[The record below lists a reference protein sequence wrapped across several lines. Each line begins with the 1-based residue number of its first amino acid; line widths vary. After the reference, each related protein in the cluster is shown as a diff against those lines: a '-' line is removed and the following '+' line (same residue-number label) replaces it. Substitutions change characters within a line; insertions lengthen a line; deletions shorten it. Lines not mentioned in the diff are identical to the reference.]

1 MEGVSE
7 RQVRRGERHP
17 RSLHRRAHPQQPPPG
32 QAGRVQARPTTSRQ
46 KNTLFLSLPKCRTP
60 TFAIC
65 PKFNSKSQRHLEA
78 ERLYETLVHSQK
90 TVLAELTA
98 ERELCGQER
107 TLAREERGKLSKALV
122 LHRGEV
128 AKHLE
133 VFDFSTQTPISPICR
148 TPLFPTSQI
157 LILSFRF

>member
-1 MEGVSE
+1 M
-7 RQVRRGERHP
+7 
-17 RSLHRRAHPQQPPPG
+17 
-32 QAGRVQARPTTSRQ
+32 
-46 KNTLFLSLPKCRTP
+46 
-60 TFAIC
+60 
-65 PKFNSKSQRHLEA
+65 
-78 ERLYETLVHSQK
+78 
-90 TVLAELTA
+90 LAELTA

-148 TPLFPTSQI
+148 TPLFPISQI